1 MKTWLPALESA
12 AFSVAAL
19 YLGALAVLLTL
30 AGAAWL
36 LLRRNPQWNA
46 AAHCLVWSAVPT
58 ATALWLIL
66 ALLPGADPL
75 VESARRL
82 GAARSKVEATPGRPL
97 PALRSDTP
105 VAALPHSS
113 SVEEGVASSLV
124 LVPNASTTASGDAWR
139 SLRVAWSLAVVA
151 FAAAWAGGA
160 LWRLGRLGADALRL
174 ARIKRR
180 STPLPA
186 DLQQVVERELRAA
199 APRRAIDVRR
209 TTDLK
214 SPAAAGLGRPLV
226 LLPQALEC
234 ELSEE
239 EVAQVLRHELAHLE
253 RGDDWM
259 QAATRVVEA
268 LLWPLPGLRAV
279 VREAEL
285 ARESACDEWVL
296 AAAPR
301 PKTYARCLTKIAGLR
316 LETGSSLRL
325 AHGMAVSSKPHLFRR
340 VENIL
345 ARRGAPASPRLAPG
359 RATVVIVVAIIAV
372 SGFQRAW
379 AALPEVE
386 RPSVLSELMTAQN
399 DRSGDTGA
407 AIVTLPEDAR
417 AIREKAREL
426 ARKARDEARRARD
439 QGREA
444 AEASGEIGEALEETI
459 REGLTEG
466 LAGLREGVLES
477 LADAREGMKGFRFN
491 FTSGDDQP
499 PKRKLNAELVALLAR
514 SAAEDADSGV
524 RIESIQSLSRGE
536 GKEVTEALLRAL
548 DSAKDDSVREA
559 AVTALGRRQKDNPQV
574 TSRLVEI
581 AKSSTVGASVR
592 DAAFRSL
599 SRSGGDD
606 SIRALGQIYDGAPA
620 PVKDSV
626 IRALGRVSTKSKIA
640 SDKLAAIAREDA
652 DPKMRRKAIQQLSR
666 GLEEEFEIA
675 LPPRP
680 PKAPRAPG
688 VPATPATP
696 GVPATPAVPAPPAAP
711 SGSASCDLPDAADSA
726 LPVANPHPR
735 SKPLP
740 AANARFEQR
749 ARGL

>member
-30 AGAAWL
+30 AAAAWL

-46 AAHCLVWSAVPT
+46 AAHCLVWSAVPA
-58 ATALWLIL
+58 ATALWLVL
-66 ALLPGADPL
+66 ALQPASEPISETASRLG
-75 VESARRL
+75 SARL
-82 GAARSKVEATPGRPL
+82 AKAAAAAGLRPTSTP
-97 PALRSDTP
+97 RSDAP
-105 VAALPHSS
+105 IVALPHSNS
-113 SVEEGVASSLV
+113 EEGGVSPIV
-124 LVPNASTTASGDAWR
+124 LLPNAAPAAAGDGWR

-151 FAAAWAGGA
+151 FAIVWVGGA
-160 LWRLGRLGADALRL
+160 LWRLGRLAADALRL

-186 DLQQVVERELRAA
+186 ELAELAARELRAA
-199 APRRAIDVRR
+199 APRRAVEVRR
-209 TTDLK
+209 TADLK
-214 SPAAAGLGRPLV
+214 SPAAAGLGRALI

-268 LLWPLPGLRAV
+268 LLWPLPGLRQV

-359 RATVVIVVAIIAV
+359 RAALVIVVAVLAV

-386 RPSVLSELMTAQN
+386 RPSVLSDFITVQN
-399 DRSGDTGA
+399 DDSGRSIT
-407 AIVTLPEDAR
+407 ITVPEDTR
-417 AIREKAREL
+417 ELREKAREM
-426 ARKARDEARRARD
+426 ARKAREDARRARE

-444 AEASGEIGEALEETI
+444 ADLGEALEETI

-466 LAGLREGVLES
+466 LSGLREGVLEG
-477 LADAREGMKGFRFN
+477 LAEAREGMKGLRFS
-491 FTSGDDQP
+491 FSGTDDQP
-499 PKRKLNAELVALLAR
+499 PKKKLNTELVALLAR
-514 SAAEDADSGV
+514 SAAEDADAGV
-524 RIESIQSLSRGE
+524 RIESIQTLSKAE
-536 GKEVTEALLRAL
+536 GKEVTDALLRAL
-548 DSAKDDSVREA
+548 DAAKDDAVREA
-559 AVTALGRRQKDNPQV
+559 AVLALGRRQKDNPQV
-574 TSRLVEI
+574 ASRLVEI
-581 AKSSTVGASVR
+581 AKSSTVGSAVR

-620 PVKDSV
+620 PVKESV
-626 IRALGRVSTKSKIA
+626 IRALGRVAQKSKIA
-640 SDKLAAIAREDA
+640 AEKLSAIAREDA
-652 DPKMRRKAIQQLSR
+652 DPKMRRRAIQQLSR
-666 GLEEEFEIA
+666 GLEEEFEVA
-675 LPPRP
+675 WPPRP
-680 PKAPRAPG
+680 PKAPKAP
-688 VPATPATP
+688 AATP
-696 GVPATPAVPAPPAAP
+696 GIPAPPAAP
-711 SGSASCDLPDAADSA
+711 AAPAAPSGTASCDQL
-726 LPVANPHPR
+726 ANPAPLAAP
-735 SKPLP
+735 KPMPVSNL
-740 AANARFEQR
+740 RVEQR
-749 ARGL
+749 VRGL